1 MALQLC
7 DSDVVRPAPAAWPY
21 ALLRPLLMVCLA
33 FTLGACGAPE
43 PYTEGKLAD
52 GTVSVLLTHL
62 KSLGEGN
69 QKVIAELES
78 SKDWDGLAKAAE
90 ASIKLNPHNA
100 DWWFVAGYA
109 YSRSGRHGLAVERFT
124 ERVRL
129 APDDMVGW
137 NLLAQAHRDAGQPLR
152 AVQTLT
158 NAHVVRP
165 GTPATYYLLGESYSD
180 LNRYLPAAAA
190 YRESVKLDSKF
201 ARAWFGLGRSAA
213 ELGNRGDY
221 DQAIKNLR
229 ELDPALAKELAAIRP
244 RQRSN

>member
-1 MALQLC
+1 M
-7 DSDVVRPAPAAWPY
+7 RY
-21 ALLRPLLMVCLA
+21 AGLIDLLRPRLA
-33 FTLGACGAPE
+33 GVVLVVSILGACAAPE
-43 PYTEGKLAD
+43 PYTEGKLRD

-62 KSLGEGN
+62 KKLGEGE
-69 QKVIAELES
+69 QKRIADLEYG
-78 SKDWDGLAKAAE
+78 KQWNALAQLAE
-90 ASIKLNPHNA
+90 AQIAVNRHNA

-109 YSRSGRHGLAVERFT
+109 YSMAGQHGLAVERFT

-137 NLLAQAHRDAGQPLR
+137 NLLAQAQRDAGQPLR

-180 LNRYLPAAAA
+180 LNRFLPAAAA

-221 DQAIKNLR
+221 DQALKNLR
-229 ELDPALAKELAAIRP
+229 ALDPALAKELAAIKP
-244 RQRSN
+244 RAR

>member
-1 MALQLC
+1 VAVL
-7 DSDVVRPAPAAWPY
+7 VVS
-21 ALLRPLLMVCLA
+21 L
-33 FTLGACGAPE
+33 LGACGAPA
-43 PYTEGKLAD
+43 PYTEGKLPD

-69 QKVIAELES
+69 QKVISELES
-78 SKDWDGLAKAAE
+78 RKDWDGLAKVAE
-90 ASIKLNPHNA
+90 AGIKLNPHNA

-109 YSRSGRHGLAVERFT
+109 YSRSGRHGLAVQRFG

-137 NLLAQAHRDAGQPLR
+137 NMLAQSYRDAGQPLR

-180 LNRYLPAAAA
+180 LNRFLPAAAA
-190 YRESVKLDSKF
+190 YRESVKLDSRF

-213 ELGNRGDY
+213 ELGNRDDY
-221 DQAIKNLR
+221 DQALKNLR
-229 ELDPALAKELAAIRP
+229 ALDPALAKELAAIKP
-244 RQRSN
+244 RQR

>member
-1 MALQLC
+1 MHCTGFLRSRL
-7 DSDVVRPAPAAWPY
+7 AA
-21 ALLRPLLMVCLA
+21 ALLVVSVLA
-33 FTLGACGAPE
+33 ACAGSA

-52 GTVSVLLTHL
+52 GTTSVLLTHL

-69 QKVIAELES
+69 QKVIADLES
-78 SKDWDGLAKAAE
+78 RKDWDGLARTAE

-137 NLLAQAHRDAGQPLR
+137 NLLAQSMRDAGQPLR
-152 AVQTLT
+152 AVQALT
-158 NAHVVRP
+158 NAHLVRP
-165 GTPATYYLLGESYSD
+165 GTPATYYLLGESYTD

-201 ARAWFGLGRSAA
+201 SPAWFGLGRSAA
-213 ELGNRGDY
+213 ELGNRSDY
-221 DQAIKNLR
+221 DQALKALR
-229 ELDPALAKELAAIRP
+229 NLDPTLAKQLAAIRP
-244 RQRSN
+244 RDRSN

>member
-1 MALQLC
+1 MHRADLIGFLRLRLAAAVL
-7 DSDVVRPAPAAWPY
+7 VVS
-21 ALLRPLLMVCLA
+21 V
-33 FTLGACGAPE
+33 LGACAAPE
-43 PYTEGKLAD
+43 PYTEGKLRD

-62 KSLGEGN
+62 KSLGEGS
-69 QKVIAELES
+69 QKVVAELEF
-78 SKDWDGLAKAAE
+78 SKDWNGLAQAAE
-90 ASIKLNPHNA
+90 ASIKLDPHNA

-129 APDDMVGW
+129 APDDMAGW
-137 NLLAQAHRDAGQPLR
+137 NMLAQSYRDAGQPLR

-158 NAHVVRP
+158 NAHLVRP

-221 DQAIKNLR
+221 DQALKNLR
-229 ELDPALAKELAAIRP
+229 ELDPALAKELAAIKP
-244 RQRSN
+244 RQR